1 MDLGLKGKRALVLAS
16 SRGLGRGIAE
26 SLAREGADVV
36 LTARSADKL
45 AVVVDAINAGNG
57 GRAHAITADLGTDME
72 RVHAE
77 AVERLGGPID
87 VLVANTGGPPAGLAL
102 GVQVDAWSPQFEAM
116 VLPVF
121 RIAGLVLPAMRERGF
136 GRILVVASSGVVQP
150 IPNLVMS
157 NALRSAIVGW
167 AKTLASEV
175 AADGVTVNIVLPA
188 ASRPTGP
195 GNSTPPMRSARARA
209 STRWQPARARPFR
222 PAATGGSRSSPTL
235 PASSRPSEPA
245 TSRARSCASTVGRS
259 APCERRRPAYLGWTL

>member
-1 MDLGLKGKRALVLAS
+1 MDLGLTGKRALVLAS

-36 LTARSADKL
+36 LTARSADQL
-45 AVVVDAINAGNG
+45 TTVVDGINAQGA
-57 GRAHAITADLGTDME
+57 GRAYAITADLGKDIE
-72 RVHAE
+72 RVHTE

-102 GVQVDAWSPQFEAM
+102 GVQLDAWSPQFEAM

-121 RIAGLVLPAMRERGF
+121 RIAGLVLPEMRERKF

-157 NALRSAIVGW
+157 NALRSSIVGW

-175 AADGVTVNIVLPA
+175 APDGVTVNIVLPGRIETDRTGELDA
-188 ASRPTGP
+188 ANAKRTGK
-195 GNSTPPMRSARARA
+195 SVEDIAAAARATIPAGRYGRVEEFADVACFLASERA
-209 STRWQPARARPFR
+209 GYV
-222 PAATGGSRSSPTL
+222 TGSLVRVDGGAIRS
-235 PASSRPSEPA
+235 
-245 TSRARSCASTVGRS
+245 V
-259 APCERRRPAYLGWTL
+259 